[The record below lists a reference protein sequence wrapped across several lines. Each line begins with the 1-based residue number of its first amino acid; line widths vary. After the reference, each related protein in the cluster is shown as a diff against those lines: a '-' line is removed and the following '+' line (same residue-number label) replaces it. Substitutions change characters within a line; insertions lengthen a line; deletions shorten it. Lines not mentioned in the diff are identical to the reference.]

1 MAHVSL
7 YRKYRSQSFGD
18 LVGQNHVV
26 RSLQSALK
34 SGRISHAYLFT
45 GPRGT
50 GKTSTARLLA
60 KALCCEKGPAAEPCN
75 ECSICVGITD
85 GSCMD
90 VQEMD
95 AASESGVEQVRD
107 SIVQVAEYVP
117 TQARYKVFI
126 IDEVHDLSAKA
137 FDALLKT
144 VEEPPDHLIFVLAT
158 TEYHKVPP
166 TIRSRCQKFEFHRGS
181 IQDIV
186 SRLEHVAK
194 AEGIEIEPAALS
206 AIGRMADG
214 GYRDA
219 LNLLEQ
225 ASLTAEGTVT
235 LAHVYDQ
242 LGLIDEEAVD
252 RLLLAIR
259 AADYPAIVELVSE
272 FGRLGRDPRAV
283 LESSLYRLADLT
295 RASLEIS
302 GSNAGDG
309 AREAAM
315 FETAAHLGKE
325 AILQLRGDLSQAHI
339 DIRDVTLPRI
349 WLESEL
355 LRLAKQLNAPQHPYR
370 AASPEPKPATSA
382 THKPESESK
391 PATAPTAKPLRPEA
405 ERNGTP
411 VAAVAVEV
419 ADPEPEPTAAEE
431 RAEDPPSGDPALDR
445 MRSAWKQVVSAIA
458 SNPKARAMAHK
469 LQSTRVLRFEGERVT
484 VEFERQVDLQS
495 IVDGPNGPPR
505 VAKIKELLGKEL
517 GESREIEFVVGQKG
531 PKTIEEP
538 TVELPAEGQK
548 LVDIAREVFP
558 GG

>member
-75 ECSICVGITD
+75 ECAICVGITD

-117 TQARYKVFI
+117 THARYKVFI

-144 VEEPPDHLIFVLAT
+144 IEEPPDHLIFVLAT

-225 ASLTAEGTVT
+225 ASLTAEGAVT
-235 LAHVYDQ
+235 LAHIYDQ

-259 AADYPAIVELVSE
+259 SADYPAIVDLITE

-283 LESSLYRLADLT
+283 LESSMYRLADLT
-295 RASLEIS
+295 RASLELS
-302 GSNAGDG
+302 GANAGDG

-315 FETAAHLGKE
+315 FETATHLGKD

-339 DIRDVTLPRI
+339 AIRDVTLPRI

-355 LRLAKQLNAPQHPYR
+355 LRLSAKLNTPQPTAHSSSRPAP
-370 AASPEPKPATSA
+370 AEPKPSPAPQRQVPEA
-382 THKPESESK
+382 KPAPAAKPAKPE
-391 PATAPTAKPLRPEA
+391 PAQNAS
-405 ERNGTP
+405 P

-419 ADPEPEPTAAEE
+419 AEPEPEPTSQPPEE
-431 RAEDPPSGDPALDR
+431 EPSGDPTLDKVR
-445 MRSAWKQVVSAIA
+445 KAWKQVVASIA
-458 SNPKARAMAHK
+458 ANPKARAMAMK
-469 LQSTRVLRFEGERVT
+469 LQTTRVIRTDGGRATL
-484 VEFERQVDLQS
+484 EFERNVDLES
-495 IVDGPNGPPR
+495 IAGGPNGPQR
-505 VAKIKELLGKEL
+505 VAKIKELLEKEL
-517 GESREIEFVVGQKG
+517 GETWEIDLVASQEG
-531 PKTIEEP
+531 PKSIDEP

-548 LVDIAREVFP
+548 LVDMAHEVFP
-558 GG
+558 GS

>member
-34 SGRISHAYLFT
+34 SGKISHAYLFT

-158 TEYHKVPP
+158 TEYHRVPP

-186 SRLEHVAK
+186 SRLDHVAK

-225 ASLTAEGTVT
+225 ASLTAEGAVT

-252 RLLLAIR
+252 KLLLAIR
-259 AADYPAIVELVSE
+259 AADYPAIVELVAE

-295 RASLEIS
+295 RASLDIS

-355 LRLAKQLNAPQHPYR
+355 LRLATKLNAPLHATRSAVAEHKPAPQAPQKHE
-370 AASPEPKPATSA
+370 PEPKPVAA
-382 THKPESESK
+382 AKPPKPE
-391 PATAPTAKPLRPEA
+391 PAK
-405 ERNGTP
+405 NGSP
-411 VAAVAVEV
+411 VAAVEVEV
-419 ADPEPEPTAAEE
+419 QEPAPAEVSPDIE
-431 RAEDPPSGDPALDR
+431 EAPSGDPALDAAR
-445 MRSAWKQVVSAIA
+445 VAWKQVVSAISA
-458 SNPKARAMAHK
+458 NPKARAMAHK
-469 LQSTRVLRFEGERVT
+469 LRSTRVVRIDGERVI
-484 VEFERQVDLQS
+484 VEFERQVDMQS

-517 GESREIEFVVGQKG
+517 GENREIQFVAGQKG
-531 PKTIEEP
+531 PKSIEEP

-558 GG
+558 SG